1 MMSKEVSM
9 KVVGCK
15 LIEEFAKF
23 NFEKDRQVFEQQV
36 ETIT

>member
-1 MMSKEVSM
+1 M

-23 NFEKDRQVFEQQV
+23 NFEKDRQGFKERV
-36 ETIT
+36 EKITLSLLVKN